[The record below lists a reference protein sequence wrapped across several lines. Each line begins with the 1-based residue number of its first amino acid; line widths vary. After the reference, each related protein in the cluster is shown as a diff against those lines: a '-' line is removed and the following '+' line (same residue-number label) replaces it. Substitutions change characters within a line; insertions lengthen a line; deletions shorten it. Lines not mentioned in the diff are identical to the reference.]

1 MAEVSRLRS
10 QHLWSQQS
18 TRDTDSRSPFCPGDK
33 VDGRYLIDGYIAR
46 GGMSVVYRAIDTRL
60 DRPVALK
67 VLRSDLSARD
77 EFRQDFVAEA
87 KTVASLHGPGIVTV
101 SDQGMWQGEAFLVM
115 DLVAGGT
122 VRELLN
128 ERGPMPPYA
137 AVAVLR
143 PTLEALAV
151 AHSSGFVHC
160 DIKPEN
166 ILIGPD
172 GTIKVVDFG
181 LVRAVNCDDKEG
193 HLAGTAAY
201 LAPEQVTGDPITPQ
215 CDVYS
220 AGLVLYE
227 LLVGTPPFGMSATR
241 DVAEQCLS
249 HDVPPASSQRPG
261 IPTDFDAIISTA
273 TARNPEERYADAQEM
288 CSALNRVR
296 DKLHLPHYTVPTP
309 QESAEQTA
317 AQTALSTLAINN
329 SEDHSDS
336 EAATIPIS
344 GEKTEVIDAPPEEQP
359 HPHATAHTALL
370 TSCLPSS
377 DDPATPSAG
386 SPNSLGGNP
395 APDAD
400 DDIDDDEDL
409 DAAEIRAWKLAS
421 HPRIWPVI
429 IWLIV
434 LVLIMGGAGIAMR
447 SLGHELFPSAA
458 AARNYTDEK
467 PAPTSY
473 LS

>member
-1 MAEVSRLRS
+1 
-10 QHLWSQQS
+10 
-18 TRDTDSRSPFCPGDK
+18 
-33 VDGRYLIDGYIAR
+33 
-46 GGMSVVYRAIDTRL
+46 MSVVYRAIDTRL

-215 CDVYS
+215 C
-220 AGLVLYE
+220 
-227 LLVGTPPFGMSATR
+227 
-241 DVAEQCLS
+241 LS
-249 HDVPPASSQRPG
+249 
-261 IPTDFDAIISTA
+261 
-273 TARNPEERYADAQEM
+273 
-288 CSALNRVR
+288 
-296 DKLHLPHYTVPTP
+296 
-309 QESAEQTA
+309 
-317 AQTALSTLAINN
+317 
-329 SEDHSDS
+329 
-336 EAATIPIS
+336 
-344 GEKTEVIDAPPEEQP
+344 
-359 HPHATAHTALL
+359 
-370 TSCLPSS
+370 
-377 DDPATPSAG
+377 
-386 SPNSLGGNP
+386 
-395 APDAD
+395 
-400 DDIDDDEDL
+400 
-409 DAAEIRAWKLAS
+409 
-421 HPRIWPVI
+421 
-429 IWLIV
+429 LIH
-434 LVLIMGGAGIAMR
+434 I
-447 SLGHELFPSAA
+447 
-458 AARNYTDEK
+458 
-467 PAPTSY
+467 
-473 LS
+473 

>member
-1 MAEVSRLRS
+1 M
-10 QHLWSQQS
+10 
-18 TRDTDSRSPFCPGDK
+18 
-33 VDGRYLIDGYIAR
+33 
-46 GGMSVVYRAIDTRL
+46 
-60 DRPVALK
+60 
-67 VLRSDLSARD
+67 
-77 EFRQDFVAEA
+77 
-87 KTVASLHGPGIVTV
+87 
-101 SDQGMWQGEAFLVM
+101 
-115 DLVAGGT
+115 
-122 VRELLN
+122 
-128 ERGPMPPYA
+128 
-137 AVAVLR
+137 R

-241 DVAEQCLS
+241 DVAEQRLS

-359 HPHATAHTALL
+359 HPL
-370 TSCLPSS
+370 
-377 DDPATPSAG
+377 
-386 SPNSLGGNP
+386 SL
-395 APDAD
+395 
-400 DDIDDDEDL
+400 IH
-409 DAAEIRAWKLAS
+409 I
-421 HPRIWPVI
+421 
-429 IWLIV
+429 
-434 LVLIMGGAGIAMR
+434 
-447 SLGHELFPSAA
+447 
-458 AARNYTDEK
+458 
-467 PAPTSY
+467 
-473 LS
+473 